1 MISAITNK
9 AKSFRNLECLQ
20 KDRFAYVCEFF
31 DRIEEIRLI
40 QKKLWKLVEDNPD
53 KPILQKSCLSEL
65 HQSTITLCNIYDALP
80 AAISARPDFVNGG
93 YDINS
98 KNVYQTFDLGSN
110 QER

>member
-1 MISAITNK
+1 MGKNNHHKEKGIKII
-9 AKSFRNLECLQ
+9 
-20 KDRFAYVCEFF
+20 DP
-31 DRIEEIRLI
+31 
-40 QKKLWKLVEDNPD
+40 KKIDYTFTD
-53 KPILQKSCLSEL
+53 
-65 HQSTITLCNIYDALP
+65 